1 MKTTAEERERFKLYR
16 REYRAKQRE
25 HRDNLKTLAH
35 SGITVKM
42 ETRDGV
48 EGLYVSAK
56 FTQPQLDALQELA
69 RHGAHGRRNDRPGH
83 AAGNDAGLAAGTG
96 RQERGQ
102 VMPKYKYHVAIFYGA
117 EKGEWAR
124 DIEIQNRQGNKEITS
139 RQPLD
144 KWLEQVTS
152 LPGGEVISI
161 TQTNDNI
168 LTAIVRTDGR
178 DRMDASAS

>member
-1 MKTTAEERERFKLYR
+1 
-16 REYRAKQRE
+16 
-25 HRDNLKTLAH
+25 
-35 SGITVKM
+35 
-42 ETRDGV
+42 
-48 EGLYVSAK
+48 
-56 FTQPQLDALQELA
+56 
-69 RHGAHGRRNDRPGH
+69 
-83 AAGNDAGLAAGTG
+83 
-96 RQERGQ
+96 
-102 VMPKYKYHVAIFYGA
+102 MPKYKYHVAIFYGA